1 MRPARGPITLRL
13 PVPHLR
19 TADGHEREERHAS
32 WLELFFDLVFV
43 AAVGEL
49 AGALEP
55 EVTAGTLA
63 TFFGLFVPIWAV
75 WMAFSVY
82 ADRHDDDDLVHRV
95 AMLVA
100 MALAVGLAASVPAA
114 FHGDTTPF
122 VVAFV
127 ALRALQLGLYARARR
142 HVTQTSALYARFLML
157 YGAGGAL
164 WAASLTVD
172 GTPRYVL
179 WAAGIAVDLAGP
191 LSESRT
197 AQRVAVNVAHIA
209 ERFQLFLLI
218 VLGESVAQL
227 VSAAH
232 DRPWSVHEG
241 AVLAAAFATLAA
253 LWWVLLNAVDHVAL
267 ARDPGAIT
275 RFIFV
280 NLPLVAGIASAS
292 AGLHRAVIAAD
303 GASSIPVASR
313 VALYGGVAL
322 ALLATAALPTC
333 DAPRRVRLA
342 GAGAAAARVGMGA
355 FVRPYY
361 LVPAL
366 AAVVLAELAA
376 ETWRHGEPAALAAT

>member
-1 MRPARGPITLRL
+1 MMHAPHGLRL
-13 PVPHLR
+13 PAPHLR
-19 TADGHEREERHAS
+19 TADGRGEEERHAS
-32 WLELFFDLVFV
+32 WLEAFFDLVFV
-43 AAVGEL
+43 AAVAEL

-55 EVTAGTLA
+55 AVTAGTLGR
-63 TFFGLFVPIWAV
+63 FFGLFVPIWAV

-82 ADRHDDDDLVHRV
+82 ADRHDSDDVVHRLT
-95 AMLVA
+95 MLVA
-100 MALAVGLAASVPAA
+100 MALSVGLAASVPAA
-114 FHGDTTPF
+114 FHGDTAPF
-122 VVAFV
+122 AIAFV

-142 HVTQTSALYARFLML
+142 HVAETRALYARFLVL

-164 WAASLTVD
+164 WAASLACD
-172 GTPRYVL
+172 GSTRYVL
-179 WAAGIAVDLAGP
+179 WAAGLAVDLAGP
-191 LSESRT
+191 LSESHT
-197 AQRVAVNVAHIA
+197 AQRLAVNVRHIA
-209 ERFQLFLLI
+209 ERFQLFLII

-241 AVLAAAFATLAA
+241 AVLAAAFAVLAG
-253 LWWVLLNAVDHVAL
+253 LWWVTLNAVDHVAL
-267 ARDPGAIT
+267 ARHPGQIT

-292 AGLHRAVIAAD
+292 AGLHRAIIAAD

-322 ALLATAALPTC
+322 ALLATAALPGQDT
-333 DAPRRVRLA
+333 PRRIRV
-342 GAGAAAARVGMGA
+342 AAAAAAAGLVAMGA

-366 AAVVLAELAA
+366 AAVVLAGISAEAWRQRPAGGLAF
-376 ETWRHGEPAALAAT
+376 AT

>member
-1 MRPARGPITLRL
+1 MHAPRGLRL
-13 PVPHLR
+13 PAPHLR
-19 TADGHEREERHAS
+19 TAAGHEEEERHAS
-32 WLELFFDLVFV
+32 WLEAFFDLVFV
-43 AAVGEL
+43 AAVAEL

-63 TFFGLFVPIWAV
+63 RFFGLFVPVWAV

-82 ADRHDDDDLVHRV
+82 ADRHDERRRRAPADDAR
-95 AMLVA
+95 ARWRS
-100 MALAVGLAASVPAA
+100 ASASPPACRRPSTA
-114 FHGDTTPF
+114 TRRRSSI
-122 VVAFV
+122 AFV

-142 HVTQTSALYARFLML
+142 HVAETRALYARFLLL

-164 WAASLTVD
+164 WAASLAVD
-172 GTPRYVL
+172 GTARYVL
-179 WAAGIAVDLAGP
+179 WAAGLAVDLAGP

-197 AQRVAVNVAHIA
+197 AQRLAVNVRHIA
-209 ERFQLFLLI
+209 ERFQLFLII

-241 AVLAAAFATLAA
+241 AVLAAAFAVLAG
-253 LWWVLLNAVDHVAL
+253 LWWVTLNAVDDVAL
-267 ARDPGAIT
+267 ARNPGQIT

-292 AGLHRAVIAAD
+292 AGLHRAIIAAD

-322 ALLATAALPTC
+322 ALLATAALPAQDT
-333 DAPRRVRLA
+333 PRRIRV
-342 GAGAAAARVGMGA
+342 AAAAAAAGLVAMGA

-366 AAVVLAELAA
+366 AVVVLAGISAEAWRRRPAGASLAF
-376 ETWRHGEPAALAAT
+376 AT